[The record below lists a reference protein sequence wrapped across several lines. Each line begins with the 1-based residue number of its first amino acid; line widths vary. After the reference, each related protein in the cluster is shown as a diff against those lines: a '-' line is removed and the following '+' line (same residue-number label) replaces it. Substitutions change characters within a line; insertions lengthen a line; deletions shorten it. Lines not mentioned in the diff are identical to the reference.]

1 MAYFKK
7 RRQWQ
12 IRKLNEVISARERKF
27 VVFLIPFAMLIALVE
42 MIGISA
48 VMPFIHI
55 ATDFGAIQKQAYY
68 RKIYHLL
75 GFESEVN
82 FVLAFAGVLVVF
94 YLFRAGLNQFYI
106 YTMSSFAKRCARDVS
121 LNLFRSYIGFSYR
134 NFIER
139 NSAKLVKAVL
149 NEANNI
155 SNILVSYIK
164 MFTEMVIL
172 VAIYIFLLVISWK
185 ITLLLTLFLAIN
197 AALIMKTV
205 TRKIRNSGKMR
216 ERSQQKFFEILHRAF
231 GNFKMVKLRSNE
243 PELLE
248 AFSEAGNEFMQA
260 NIRNDTL
267 SQTPKI
273 YLEAVGF
280 IMLVLLVG
288 YWVEVLH
295 SDIRGK
301 VAVLGVFILALY
313 RMMPAVSRITFY
325 YNQIVFLEKSLEIV
339 HRDLSYD
346 VEKIGDE
353 RITFH
358 ETIELRGVG
367 FEYLKD
373 KPIFTDVF
381 LEIRK
386 GEKVAFIGESGSG
399 KSTLVD
405 VLIGLYKPLT
415 GGIYV
420 DGVRIDERNIRAWRR
435 NIGYIPQDIYLFEGS
450 VAQNV
455 AFEKVYD
462 PKKVEAVLKQA
473 RIYDFLAQQH
483 EGINTQVG
491 ERGVKLSGGQKQRVA
506 IARALYHDPKVLVL
520 DEATSALD
528 SQTELQ
534 IMNEIYALGSEK
546 TLIIIAHRLST
557 ISQCDTVYRIENGTV
572 IRIEN
577 VCETL

>member
-483 EGINTQVG
+483 EGVNTQVG